1 MTSLS
6 AEALAI
12 IGGYHADP
20 FRYLGPH
27 QEGGRPVVR
36 AFLPGA
42 EEVTVVDDDA
52 PETELA
58 RVHQAGLFIGR
69 VPSGERGYRLR
80 ARFGG
85 QIVELEDAYRFPP
98 VLSDYDLYLLNEGTH
113 LRSYEKLG
121 AHLTELAHV
130 KGAAFVVFAPNARRV
145 SVVGDFNFWD
155 GRRHAMRVRN
165 GGFWEIFVP
174 GATPG
179 QKYKFEILGANG
191 ALMIKSDPF
200 ARAAELRPATASIVI
215 DTGMIDAPAAAPAG
229 ANRRDTPISI
239 YEVHLGSWRRR
250 PEDGNRWLT
259 YRELAHDLPPYA
271 VDLGFTH
278 VEFLPIMEHP
288 FDGSWGYQPTGLYAP
303 TSRFGSP
310 ADFAALV
317 DACHRAGLAVILDWV
332 PGHFPDDPHGLAAF
346 DGTALYE
353 HADPRQGRHLDWDTL
368 IYNFGR
374 REIANFLMS
383 NALFWLDCYGVDGLR
398 VDAVASML
406 YLDYSRPPGDW
417 VPNPH
422 GGRENLEA
430 IEFIRHCNTQVF
442 RHHPNATTM
451 AEEST
456 AWPMVSQPVDVG
468 GLGFGYKWNMGWM
481 HDTLNYIAKEPIHRK
496 HHHGDVLFGLHY
508 AFSENFVLPLSHD
521 EVVHGKRSI
530 LGRMPGDRWQRF
542 ANLRAYYTFMF
553 GHPGKKLLF
562 MGCEFGQEREWSH
575 DHSLDWHLL
584 RQPEHH
590 GIQALVRDLN
600 RLYRTTA
607 ALHELD
613 CVPEGFTWLIM
624 DDADQSVF
632 AWLRNGRNP
641 GARCLVV
648 LNFTPEVRRDYRIK
662 VPTAGRWREVFNSD
676 ATTYGGTNVGNA
688 GTVVAEPT
696 STGGELRLTLPPLA
710 GLMLV
715 PEI

>member
-20 FRYLGPH
+20 FRYLGRH
-27 QEGGRPVVR
+27 DEGGRQVVR

-42 EEVTVVDDDA
+42 EEVTVVDEAA
-52 PETELA
+52 PATELA
-58 RVHQAGLFIGR
+58 RVHQAGLFIGQ
-69 VPSGERGYRLR
+69 VHSGERGYKLR

-85 QIVELEDAYRFPP
+85 QVVELEDAYRFPP
-98 VLSDYDLYLLNEGTH
+98 VLSDYDLYLLNEGSH

-155 GRRHAMRVRN
+155 GRRHAMRVRS

-174 GATPG
+174 GVTAG

-191 ALMIKSDPF
+191 ALMLKSDPF

-215 DTGMIDAPAAAPAG
+215 DPRTIDAPAAAPKG
-229 ANRRDTPISI
+229 ANRRDAPISI
-239 YEVHLGSWRRR
+239 YEVHLGSWRRH

-259 YRELAHDLPPYA
+259 YRELARDLPPYA
-271 VDLGFTH
+271 ADLGFTH

-332 PGHFPDDPHGLAAF
+332 PGHFPDDPHGLAGF

-374 REIANFLMS
+374 REVANFLIS
-383 NALFWLDCYGVDGLR
+383 NALFWLDCYGIDGLR

-417 VPNPH
+417 VPN
-422 GGRENLEA
+422 
-430 IEFIRHCNTQVF
+430 
-442 RHHPNATTM
+442 
-451 AEEST
+451 
-456 AWPMVSQPVDVG
+456 
-468 GLGFGYKWNMGWM
+468 
-481 HDTLNYIAKEPIHRK
+481 
-496 HHHGDVLFGLHY
+496 
-508 AFSENFVLPLSHD
+508 
-521 EVVHGKRSI
+521 
-530 LGRMPGDRWQRF
+530 
-542 ANLRAYYTFMF
+542 
-553 GHPGKKLLF
+553 
-562 MGCEFGQEREWSH
+562 
-575 DHSLDWHLL
+575 
-584 RQPEHH
+584 
-590 GIQALVRDLN
+590 
-600 RLYRTTA
+600 
-607 ALHELD
+607 
-613 CVPEGFTWLIM
+613 
-624 DDADQSVF
+624 
-632 AWLRNGRNP
+632 
-641 GARCLVV
+641 
-648 LNFTPEVRRDYRIK
+648 
-662 VPTAGRWREVFNSD
+662 
-676 ATTYGGTNVGNA
+676 
-688 GTVVAEPT
+688 
-696 STGGELRLTLPPLA
+696 
-710 GLMLV
+710 
-715 PEI
+715 

>member
-1 MTSLS
+1 M
-6 AEALAI
+6 
-12 IGGYHADP
+12 
-20 FRYLGPH
+20 
-27 QEGGRPVVR
+27 
-36 AFLPGA
+36 
-42 EEVTVVDDDA
+42 
-52 PETELA
+52 A
-58 RVHQAGLFIGR
+58 RVHQAGLFIGQ
-69 VPSGERGYRLR
+69 VHSGERGYKLR

-85 QIVELEDAYRFPP
+85 QVVELEDAYRFPP
-98 VLSDYDLYLLNEGTH
+98 VLSDYDLYLLDEGSH

-155 GRRHAMRVRN
+155 GRRHAMRVRS

-174 GATPG
+174 GVTAG

-191 ALMIKSDPF
+191 ALMLKSDPF

-215 DTGMIDAPAAAPAG
+215 DPRTIDAPAAAPKG
-229 ANRRDTPISI
+229 ANRRDAPISI
-239 YEVHLGSWRRR
+239 YEVHLGSWRRH

-259 YRELAHDLPPYA
+259 YRELARDLPPYA
-271 VDLGFTH
+271 ADLGFTH

-310 ADFAALV
+310 ADFAHSLTPAT
-317 DACHRAGLAVILDWV
+317 G
-332 PGHFPDDPHGLAAF
+332 PGSRSFLTGYRDIFPTIRMGSPVL
-346 DGTALYE
+346 TA
-353 HADPRQGRHLDWDTL
+353 PRSMSTPIQRQGRHLDWDTL

-374 REIANFLMS
+374 REVANFLIS
-383 NALFWLDCYGVDGLR
+383 NALFWLDCYGIDGLR

-417 VPNPH
+417 VPNRH

-442 RHHPNATTM
+442 GHHPNATTM

-481 HDTLNYIAKEPIHRK
+481 HDTLNYVSKEPIHRK

-562 MGCEFGQEREWSH
+562 MGCEFGQEREWTH

-590 GIQALVRDLN
+590 GVQALVRDLN

-613 CVPEGFTWLIM
+613 CVHEGFTWLIA
-624 DDADQSVF
+624 DDANQSVF
-632 AWLRNGRNP
+632 AWLRNGRSP

-676 ATTYGGTNVGNA
+676 AAIYGGTNVGNA
-688 GTVVAEPT
+688 GTVVAAPT
-696 STGGELRLTLPPLA
+696 SSGGELRLTLPPLA